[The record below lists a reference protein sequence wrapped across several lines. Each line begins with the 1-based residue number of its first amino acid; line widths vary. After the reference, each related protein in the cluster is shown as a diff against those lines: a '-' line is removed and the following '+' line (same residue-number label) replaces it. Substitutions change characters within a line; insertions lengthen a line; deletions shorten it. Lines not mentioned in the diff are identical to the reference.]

1 MKAKFI
7 GKVYDRYGKYVD
19 LEYEYKGHTYFI
31 RNHFSG
37 NAMDESL
44 YQQHKKEQ
52 ERIDNLINN
61 KTETKKE
68 GSFDFFDFE
77 EIWNILGWED

>member
-7 GKVYDRYGKYVD
+7 EKVYDRYGKYVD
-19 LEYEYKGHTYFI
+19 LEYEYKGQTYFI
-31 RNHFSG
+31 RNHFSQ

-68 GSFDFFDFE
+68 GSFDFE
-77 EIWNILGWED
+77 EIWNMLGWED

>member
-19 LEYEYKGHTYFI
+19 LEYEYKDYTYFI

-44 YQQHKKEQ
+44 YHQHKKEQ

-68 GSFDFFDFE
+68 GSFDFE
-77 EIWNILGWED
+77 EIWNMLGWED

>member
-31 RNHFSG
+31 RNHFSFAIYFL
-37 NAMDESL
+37 NVASPP
-44 YQQHKKEQ
+44 Y
-52 ERIDNLINN
+52 IIII
-61 KTETKKE
+61 T
-68 GSFDFFDFE
+68 
-77 EIWNILGWED
+77 

>member
-31 RNHFSG
+31 RNHFFG

-44 YQQHKKEQ
+44 SHQHKEEQ
-52 ERIDNLINN
+52 KRIDNLISN
-61 KTETKKE
+61 KTEVKEE
-68 GSFDFFDFE
+68 GSFDFE
-77 EIWNILGWED
+77 EIWNMLGWED

>member
-7 GKVYDRYGKYVD
+7 GKVYDRCGKYVD

-68 GSFDFFDFE
+68 GSFDFE
-77 EIWNILGWED
+77 EIWNMLGWED

>member
-44 YQQHKKEQ
+44 YQQHKEEQ

-61 KTETKKE
+61 KTETKEE
-68 GSFDFFDFE
+68 GSFDFE
-77 EIWNILGWED
+77 EIWNMLGWED

>member
-61 KTETKKE
+61 KTSLKTA
-68 GSFDFFDFE
+68 
-77 EIWNILGWED
+77 NTQY

>member
-44 YQQHKKEQ
+44 SQQHKEEQ
-52 ERIDNLINN
+52 KRIDNLISN
-61 KTETKKE
+61 KTEVKEE
-68 GSFDFFDFE
+68 GSFDFE
-77 EIWNILGWED
+77 EIWNMLGWED

>member
-7 GKVYDRYGKYVD
+7 GKVYDRYGKYID

-68 GSFDFFDFE
+68 GSFDFE
-77 EIWNILGWED
+77 EILNMLGWEIEK

>member
-19 LEYEYKGHTYFI
+19 LEYEYKGYTYFI

-37 NAMDESL
+37 NAMDENL
-44 YQQHKKEQ
+44 YQQHKEEQ
-52 ERIDNLINN
+52 KKIDNLINN
-61 KTETKKE
+61 KTEVKKE
-68 GSFDFFDFE
+68 GNFDFG

>member
-7 GKVYDRYGKYVD
+7 GKVYDRYGKYID

-44 YQQHKKEQ
+44 YQQHKEEQ

-68 GSFDFFDFE
+68 GSFDFE
-77 EIWNILGWED
+77 EIWNMLGWED

>member
-1 MKAKFI
+1 MNIKIILILSESIF
-7 GKVYDRYGKYVD
+7 
-19 LEYEYKGHTYFI
+19 F
-31 RNHFSG
+31 G

-44 YQQHKKEQ
+44 YQQHKEEQ

-68 GSFDFFDFE
+68 GSFDFG
-77 EIWNILGWED
+77 EIWDMLGWED

>member
-68 GSFDFFDFE
+68 GSFNFE
-77 EIWNILGWED
+77 EIWNMLGWED

>member
-7 GKVYDRYGKYVD
+7 GKVYDRYGKYID

-68 GSFDFFDFE
+68 GSFNFE
-77 EIWNILGWED
+77 EIWNMLGWED

>member
-7 GKVYDRYGKYVD
+7 RKVYDRYGKYVD

-31 RNHFSG
+31 RRHFSG

-44 YQQHKKEQ
+44 YQQHKEEQ
-52 ERIDNLINN
+52 KRIDNLINN

-68 GSFDFFDFE
+68 GSFDFG
-77 EIWNILGWED
+77 EIWDMLGWED

>member
-31 RNHFSG
+31 RNNFSG

-68 GSFDFFDFE
+68 GSFNFE
-77 EIWNILGWED
+77 EIWNMLGWED

>member
-7 GKVYDRYGKYVD
+7 GKVYDRYGKYID

-44 YQQHKKEQ
+44 YQQHKEEQ

-61 KTETKKE
+61 KKTETKKE
-68 GSFDFFDFE
+68 GSFDFG
-77 EIWNILGWED
+77 EIWDMLGWED

>member
-19 LEYEYKGHTYFI
+19 LEYEYKGNTYFI
-31 RNHFSG
+31 RNHFFG

-44 YQQHKKEQ
+44 YQLHK
-52 ERIDNLINN
+52 
-61 KTETKKE
+61 
-68 GSFDFFDFE
+68 E
-77 EIWNILGWED
+77 E

>member
-7 GKVYDRYGKYVD
+7 GKVYDKYGKYVD
-19 LEYEYKGHTYFI
+19 LEYEYKCHTYFI

-68 GSFDFFDFE
+68 GSFDFE
-77 EIWNILGWED
+77 EIWNMLGWED

>member
-19 LEYEYKGHTYFI
+19 LEYEYKGYTYFI

-37 NAMDESL
+37 NAMDEGL
-44 YQQHKKEQ
+44 YQQHKEEQ
-52 ERIDNLINN
+52 ERIDNLINK

-68 GSFDFFDFE
+68 GSFDFG
-77 EIWNILGWED
+77 EIWDMLGWED

>member
-31 RNHFSG
+31 RNNFSG

-44 YQQHKKEQ
+44 YQQHKEEQ
-52 ERIDNLINN
+52 ERIDNLINNNN

-68 GSFDFFDFE
+68 GSFDFE
-77 EIWNILGWED
+77 KIWNMLGWED

>member
-7 GKVYDRYGKYVD
+7 GKVYDRYGKYID

-44 YQQHKKEQ
+44 YQQHKEEQ

-68 GSFDFFDFE
+68 GSFNFE
-77 EIWNILGWED
+77 EIWNMLGWED

>member
-31 RNHFSG
+31 RNNFSG

-68 GSFDFFDFE
+68 GSFDFE
-77 EIWNILGWED
+77 EIWNMLGWED

>member
-7 GKVYDRYGKYVD
+7 GKVYDRYGKYID

-31 RNHFSG
+31 RNHFFG

-44 YQQHKKEQ
+44 SQQHKEEQ
-52 ERIDNLINN
+52 KRIDNLISN
-61 KTETKKE
+61 KTEVKEE
-68 GSFDFFDFE
+68 GSFDFE
-77 EIWNILGWED
+77 EIWNMLGWED

>member
-19 LEYEYKGHTYFI
+19 LEYEYKGYTYFI
-31 RNHFSG
+31 RNHFFG

-68 GSFDFFDFE
+68 GSFDFG
-77 EIWNILGWED
+77 EILDMLGWGD

>member
-68 GSFDFFDFE
+68 GRCNLE
-77 EIWNILGWED
+77 EIWNMLGWEE

>member
-7 GKVYDRYGKYVD
+7 GKVYDKYGKYVD

-31 RNHFSG
+31 RNHFFCFFL
-37 NAMDESL
+37 DESL
-44 YQQHKKEQ
+44 YQQHKKVLD
-52 ERIDNLINN
+52 RIDNLINN

-68 GSFDFFDFE
+68 GSFNFE
-77 EIWNILGWED
+77 EIWNMLGWED

>member
-31 RNHFSG
+31 RNNFSG

-44 YQQHKKEQ
+44 YRQHKKEQ
-52 ERIDNLINN
+52 ERIDSLINN
-61 KTETKKE
+61 KTEIKKE
-68 GSFDFFDFE
+68 GTFDFE
-77 EIWNILGWED
+77 EIWNMLGWED

>member
-31 RNHFSG
+31 RNHFFG

-44 YQQHKKEQ
+44 SQQHKEEQ
-52 ERIDNLINN
+52 KRIDNLISN
-61 KTETKKE
+61 KTEVKKE
-68 GSFDFFDFE
+68 GSFDFE
-77 EIWNILGWED
+77 EIWNMLGWED

>member
-31 RNHFSG
+31 RNHFPG

-68 GSFDFFDFE
+68 GSFNFE